1 MNRHYLRFLLIRL
14 QSAIER
20 VDPELARSVVEEPP
34 LNPDEPFLFEYI
46 DRLVAALSK
55 KMDVPHVERDPA
67 LRFVTQIIGYLQG
80 IRAVA
85 AETWDMR

>member
-20 VDPELARSVVEEPP
+20 VDKELARSVVEEPP
-34 LNPDEPFLFEYI
+34 LNPDEPFLFESI
-46 DRLVAALSK
+46 DRLVVALSK

>member
-1 MNRHYLRFLLIRL
+1 
-14 QSAIER
+14 
-20 VDPELARSVVEEPP
+20 
-34 LNPDEPFLFEYI
+34 
-46 DRLVAALSK
+46 
-55 KMDVPHVERDPA
+55 MDVPHVERDPA